1 MALTDLLSA
10 IGDAIR
16 KKTGTTE
23 KLRLDEMPI
32 AIENIQGGS
41 SGGTDT
47 LIDYIMGKPTK
58 IESDEITSLRE
69 GMFNNADNLIELK
82 LPNLQS
88 IKGSYSIYNT
98 GLKSLDFP
106 KLTNLERDSIK
117 SNHDIVYANLPN
129 AIGSETGYYKGFAFS
144 NSSQLTEINIPK
156 VQYLNSLGFE
166 SCYNLPK
173 LDLPSVNQIE
183 NKSYEHPFGS
193 CWKLTTLILRAN
205 QVVQLTDSTKL
216 FNDCPINN
224 GGYNGRQG
232 YIYVPKALLEDYK
245 VATNWSVYADR
256 FRAIEDYPDICGE
269 VAQ

>member
-58 IESDEITSLRE
+58 IESDEITSLRRNIFSQAE
-69 GMFNNADNLIELK
+69 NLTELK
-82 LPNLQS
+82 LTNLQS
-88 IKGSYSIYNT
+88 IDGSYAIYQT
-98 GLKSLDFP
+98 KVKTLDFP
-106 KLTNLERDSIK
+106 KLTKMQSDSINFNTALEYANFPNLE
-117 SNHDIVYANLPN
+117 
-129 AIGSETGYYKGFAFS
+129 TGAGYGEGFGFDYHS
-144 NSSQLTEINIPK
+144 KLKQISIPK
-156 VQYLNSLGFE
+156 VRHISFQGFKDAQTLE
-166 SCYNLPK
+166 R
-173 LDLPSVNQIE
+173 LDLPSVIQIT
-183 NKSYEHPFGS
+183 NVSYSHPFSG
-193 CWKLTTLILRAN
+193 CKKLTVLILRAN
-205 QVVQLTDSTKL
+205 QLVQLTDSTDL
-216 FNDCPINN
+216 FSECPINN
-224 GGYNGRQG
+224 GGYNGLQG

>member
-23 KLRLDEMPI
+23 KLRLDEMPQ

-47 LIDYIMGKPTK
+47 LIDYLSGKPTK
-58 IESDEITSLRE
+58 ISSDEITSLRAA
-69 GMFNNADNLIELK
+69 MFNQANNLVELK

-88 IKGSYSIYNT
+88 IEGSYVIYQT
-98 GLKSLDFP
+98 KVKSLDFP
-106 KLTNLERDSIK
+106 KLTKMQSSSISYNTLLEYANFPNLETG
-117 SNHDIVYANLPN
+117 A
-129 AIGSETGYYKGFAFS
+129 GYYEGFACS
-144 NSSQLTEINIPK
+144 YHSKLKRINIPK
-156 VQYLNSLGFE
+156 VKHIQYEGFKDAQILE
-166 SCYNLPK
+166 R
-173 LDLPSVNQIE
+173 LDLPSVIKIE
-183 NKSYEHPFGS
+183 NTSYSHPFYS
-193 CWKLTTLILRAN
+193 CRKLTVLILRAN
-205 QVVQLTDSTKL
+205 QVVQLTDSTDL
-216 FNDCPINN
+216 FNESPINN
-224 GGYNGRQG
+224 GGYNGLQG

-245 VATNWSVYADR
+245 VATNWSVYADK